1 MMQRRSPPKHRHD
14 GTSPLPLGMDWSL
27 PPRKWIGRET
37 VWPHDLRTGWSYCLT
52 IPSWVVLPKSRDSD
66 PVVFYRVNVGIQ
78 SPDGVTTSRGVLR
91 RCNDFLKLFN
101 KLKKSISQESFPL
114 RHPRA
119 CCV

>member
-91 RCNDFLKLFN
+91 RFEKKHIPRKFPPAPPKGLLRLK
-101 KLKKSISQESFPL
+101 S
-114 RHPRA
+114 RA
-119 CCV
+119 CWKR